1 VKTLRVLF
9 VHHRYPGQWVHWA
22 AYLNRLASVDVRFLT
37 ASNARNDSLSGTA
50 VDHIVRYEEAKLSE
64 EALGHPLRRTMEAT
78 ANAYNCLLASQR
90 IKSSGWEPDVVYSHS
105 GWAPAM
111 FLREIFPK
119 AKYIKYAEW
128 YYNPIGSDSDFLSSY
143 SAVEESLGVRLLNF
157 PLLTDLSDADALI
170 SPTKWQRDQFPS
182 FLRQSIE
189 IVPDGI
195 DTDFFAPDPEATL
208 TLDNGKVLSKSD
220 RIVTYATRG
229 ADSYR
234 GFRQFIEMLE
244 CLQASDRSVQAVI
257 AGDRLVYYGPGAGTT
272 KHYDEVLAGAKLDF
286 SRTHFLGFASLE
298 RYRCL
303 LQISSV
309 HIYLTV
315 PFVLSWS
322 LMEAMSVGCH
332 IVASDTQP
340 VKEFVQD
347 GISGYLVNFF
357 NVDELRERT
366 LLSLDRRDSEKHIG
380 ENARKSIG
388 NRWSLIH
395 AVETQKSV
403 LRRTAGAVL

>member
-1 VKTLRVLF
+1 
-9 VHHRYPGQWVHWA
+9 
-22 AYLNRLASVDVRFLT
+22 
-37 ASNARNDSLSGTA
+37 
-50 VDHIVRYEEAKLSE
+50 
-64 EALGHPLRRTMEAT
+64 MEAT

-119 AKYIKYAEW
+119 AKFIKYAEW

-157 PLLTDLSDADALI
+157 PLLADLSDADALI

-189 IVPDGI
+189 IVPDGV

-244 CLQASDRSVQAVI
+244 RLQATDGSVQAVI
-257 AGDRLVYYGPGAGTT
+257 AGDQLVYYGPGAGTS
-272 KHYDEVLAGAKLDF
+272 KHYDEVMAGAKLDF
-286 SRTHFLGFASLE
+286 SRIHFLGFASLE

-322 LMEAMSVGCH
+322 LLEAMSVGCH
-332 IVASDTQP
+332 IIASDTQP
-340 VKEFVQD
+340 VKEFVQNEV
-347 GISGYLVNFF
+347 SGHLVDFF
-357 NVDELRERT
+357 NVEQLLERT
-366 LLSLDRRDSEKHIG
+366 ILALKGGTGNEHIG
-380 ENARKSIG
+380 EHARQSVI
-388 NRWSLIH
+388 SLWGLAPAISS
-395 AVETQKSV
+395 QSDL
-403 LRRTAGAVL
+403 LRRTVGHVVQARN